1 MSKYVKGLLQTELEK
16 RISKD
21 ELSDFMVV
29 SVKGV
34 NGVDNN
40 LMRGELKSKGCR
52 LTVVKNSLFRKAL
65 RECKLEDA
73 TDLFVG
79 PCAIAYGGDSIVD
92 VAKEMVEWAKK
103 LSALEI
109 RGAFLDG
116 LVLDSESATSLSK
129 MPGRAELQG
138 RIVGIAQSPG
148 CSLAGAIGSPASI
161 IAGCIET
168 ITEKSDKEAA

>member
-1 MSKYVKGLLQTELEK
+1 MSKYVKGILQAELEK
-16 RISKD
+16 RISED
-21 ELSDFMVV
+21 GFGDFMVV
-29 SVKGV
+29 SVRGV

-40 LMRGELKSKGCR
+40 VMRGELKSKGYR
-52 LTVVKNSLFRKAL
+52 LSVVKNSLFCKAL

-73 TDLFVG
+73 TELFVG

-92 VAKEMVEWAKK
+92 VAKEMVEWSKK
-103 LSALEI
+103 VPALEI

-116 LVLDSESATSLSK
+116 SAFDAESATGLSK
-129 MPGRAELQG
+129 MPGRKELQG

-148 CSLAGAIGSPASI
+148 SSLAGAIGSPASI

-168 ITEKSDKEAA
+168 IVENSEKEAA

>member
-1 MSKYVKGLLQTELEK
+1 MSKYIKGLLQAELEK
-16 RISKD
+16 RISD
-21 ELSDFMVV
+21 DGVSDFMVV

-40 LMRGELKSKGCR
+40 VMRGELKSKGYR
-52 LTVVKNSLFRKAL
+52 FSVVKNSLFRKAL
-65 RECKLEDA
+65 RESKLEDA

-92 VAKEMVEWAKK
+92 VAKEMVDWSKK
-103 LSALEI
+103 VPALEI

-116 LVLDSESATSLSK
+116 SALDAESATGLSK
-129 MPGRAELQG
+129 MPNRKELQG

-148 CSLAGAIGSPASI
+148 SLLAGAIGSPASI

-168 ITEKSDKEAA
+168 IVEKSEKEAA